1 MINIDKIP
9 TKDRSDLMFFIGAMS
24 VDDRVSKS
32 NLIDLLDMIVRT
44 HEVVESMRD
53 FVSDMELDYEPN

>member
-9 TKDRSDLMFFIGAMS
+9 AKDRSDLMFFIGAMS